1 MNFSKF
7 SSTNDTLGSLNGV
20 CILTKGYY
28 ARPQYS
34 ILKHMWGL
42 QVHDD
47 CKTYLYY
54 IYCQVK
60 HLDHQRNKLYTQIK
74 MCYVEHDERLC
85 TPFDDLS
92 LIYLFENM
100 AIFSFV
106 FLFFLISFF
115 FFPFFSLISFLFF
128 LFAQPMSLFARLLER
143 DESNFVAWSI
153 FIWLQ
158 QK

>member
-60 HLDHQRNKLYTQIK
+60 HSLRSRCAMWNMMKDFVL
-74 MCYVEHDERLC
+74 RLMIS
-85 TPFDDLS
+85 LS
-92 LIYLFENM
+92 SIYLRTWLSFSLF
-100 AIFSFV
+100 FSFFS
-106 FLFFLISFF
+106 FLFFL
-115 FFPFFSLISFLFF
+115 SFLFSHIFPFF

-143 DESNFVAWSI
+143 DESNFAAWTI

-158 QK
+158 EK